1 MSATPAPWERMG
13 FHVEQLT
20 VRYGRVQ
27 ALADVNVRF
36 DSGALGLLGPNGAGT
51 SSLLRVLL
59 GFIQPAA
66 GTVQVLGAPVGR
78 DAHRLRRR
86 IGYHPEDD
94 VLLPGMNAVAAV
106 TLCGQLAGLTRGD
119 ALQRAHEILY
129 FVGLGEVRYRLAT
142 TYSQGMRQR
151 LKLAQ
156 ALVHDPELLILDEP
170 TNGLDP
176 TGRREM
182 LRLIRD
188 LATAKGVHL
197 VLSSHLLPDV
207 EFVCDQVVLLDKGR
221 VLASGRMEDLLRAVH
236 ATYEVRV
243 KGAREGFSAALEQRG
258 ALCTA
263 TPRGTLIVQ
272 TPGRDVRV
280 VFAAAAASACQIRQL
295 TPSRQSL
302 GEMFTD
308 AVGGSPHADP

>member
-1 MSATPAPWERMG
+1 MG
-13 FHVEQLT
+13 FHVEHLT
-20 VRYGRVQ
+20 VRYGRAL
-27 ALADVNVRF
+27 ALADVSVRF
-36 DSGALGLLGPNGAGT
+36 DSGALGLLGPNGAGK
-51 SSLLRVLL
+51 SSLLRTLL
-59 GFIQPAA
+59 GFIAPAA
-66 GTVQVLGAPVGR
+66 GTVQVLGNTIGR

-119 ALQRAHEILY
+119 ALQRAHEILF

-188 LATAKGVHL
+188 LATAKGIHL

-221 VLASGRMEDLLRAVH
+221 VLASGRMEDLLRGAH

-243 KGAREGFSAALEQRG
+243 KGARDAFEAALVQRG
-258 ALCTA
+258 ASCTP
-263 TPRGTLIVQ
+263 TPRGTLLVH
-272 TPGRDVRV
+272 TPGRDVRL
-280 VFAAAAASACQIRQL
+280 VFAAATESACQIRQL

-302 GEMFTD
+302 GEMFADTV
-308 AVGGSPHADP
+308 AGGAHANP

>member
-1 MSATPAPWERMG
+1 
-13 FHVEQLT
+13 
-20 VRYGRVQ
+20 
-27 ALADVNVRF
+27 
-36 DSGALGLLGPNGAGT
+36 
-51 SSLLRVLL
+51 
-59 GFIQPAA
+59 
-66 GTVQVLGAPVGR
+66 
-78 DAHRLRRR
+78 
-86 IGYHPEDD
+86 
-94 VLLPGMNAVAAV
+94 MNAVAAV
-106 TLCGQLAGLTRGD
+106 TLCGQLAGLSRGD
-119 ALQRAHEILY
+119 ALQRAHEILF

-188 LATAKGVHL
+188 LATAKGIHL

-221 VLASGRMEDLLRAVH
+221 VLASGRMEDLLRGAH

-243 KGAREGFSAALEQRG
+243 KGARDAFEAALVQRG
-258 ALCTA
+258 ASCTP
-263 TPRGTLIVQ
+263 TPRARCSC
-272 TPGRDVRV
+272 TPRRDVRL
-280 VFAAAAASACQIRQL
+280 VFAAATESACQIRQL

-308 AVGGSPHADP
+308 TVAGGAHAHP